1 MIKIAE
7 SDIAARKI
15 FSEQRGRIRTGVLTG
30 DSHETLHRNTDLRAR
45 QCAGHIVKAV
55 FVVTPSADLGIDRGH
70 YRNCARGSCATGG
83 FSAKDRGLLS
93 PRRKLAQCC

>member
-55 FVVTPSADLGIDRGH
+55 FVVTPSHWRIQRKGSWTPEPTSQA
-70 YRNCARGSCATGG
+70 CAM
-83 FSAKDRGLLS
+83 LLIAVA
-93 PRRKLAQCC
+93 R

>member
-55 FVVTPSADLGIDRGH
+55 FVVTPSHVASLRNVADCRCTLIVPLRASNS
-70 YRNCARGSCATGG
+70 R
-83 FSAKDRGLLS
+83 L
-93 PRRKLAQCC
+93 